1 MVLSIFLQYSF
12 SFQLDR
18 QNNDVVAVGGRER
31 DTLQYNQTKFL
42 VNRMTGV
49 MDEVPG
55 RARLQFNIGQSKFNL
70 LCPINHD

>member
-31 DTLQYNQTKFL
+31 DTLQYNQTRFL

-55 RARLQFNIGQSKFNL
+55 RARCSSI
-70 LCPINHD
+70 